1 MPTRSWRSKG
11 TNPRCRKTSKP
22 STRRIF
28 PPPHTTRDRGHGRIE
43 TRTVRASTALNG
55 YLTFPHVQQV
65 FQLERTVT
73 DLSGNP
79 LRHEVANYIT
89 SLSTQEAPP
98 ERLGSLAR
106 GQWTIESHH
115 WIRDGVYDEDRSQ
128 VRRGSG
134 PRAMA
139 TLRNLAISLLRV
151 RNIAQ
156 ALRVLD
162 RHPDWLCAAL
172 GV

>member
-1 MPTRSWRSKG
+1 M
-11 TNPRCRKTSKP
+11 
-22 STRRIF
+22 
-28 PPPHTTRDRGHGRIE
+28 
-43 TRTVRASTALNG
+43 RASTALNG

-73 DLSGNP
+73 DLSGNL

-89 SLSTQEAPP
+89 SLSPQEAPP

-106 GQWTIESHH
+106 GHWTIESHH
-115 WIRDGVYDEDRSQ
+115 WIRDVVYDEDRSQ
-128 VRRGSG
+128 TRRASG

-139 TLRNLAISLLRV
+139 TLRNLAISLLRLLHV

-156 ALRVLD
+156 ALRVLG
-162 RHPDWLCAAL
+162 RHPDWVCAAL
-172 GV
+172 AV